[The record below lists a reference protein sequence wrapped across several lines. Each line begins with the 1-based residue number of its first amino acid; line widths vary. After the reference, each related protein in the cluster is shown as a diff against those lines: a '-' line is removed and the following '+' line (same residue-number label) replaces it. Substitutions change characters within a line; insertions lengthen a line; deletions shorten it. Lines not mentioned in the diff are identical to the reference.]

1 MSDVKALIASARLPE
16 RSVAICLMPD
26 LTAEMQDLERQ
37 LEEADAKHRA
47 SGSLAGGDRVE
58 LAQQMEDV
66 RARMKSHTV
75 DFRLRALPRR
85 RWTALVAAHP
95 PREGNER
102 DGMLGLN
109 EETFFEAMVR
119 ECTVEPILDDDDWQT
134 LLDDALS
141 DAQWGM
147 LVNASWAVNARDV
160 DVPFSRAASRIL
172 QTSGPASSAPSGSVS
187 PSNASTGGNRAQR
200 RSASTK
206 TTG

>member
-26 LTAEMQDLERQ
+26 LTAQMQDLERE
-37 LEEADAKHRA
+37 LEEAEAKHRA
-47 SGSLAGGDRVE
+47 AGSLAGGDRVE
-58 LAQQMEDV
+58 LAQRMEDV

-95 PREGNER
+95 PRAGNER

-119 ECTVEPILDDDDWQT
+119 ECVVTPTLDDEDWTT

-147 LVNASWAVNARDV
+147 LVNAAWAVNARDV

-172 QTSGPASSAPSGSVS
+172 QTSGPASSAPNGS
-187 PSNASTGGNRAQR
+187 ASLS
-200 RSASTK
+200 SASTAGSRK
-206 TTG
+206 PRISTKGTG

>member
-16 RSVAICLMPD
+16 RSVAICFAPD
-26 LTAEMQDLERQ
+26 LTAAMQDLERQ
-37 LEEADAKHRA
+37 LEEADARQKA
-47 SGSLAGGDRVE
+47 SGSLAGGERVE

-66 RARMKSHTV
+66 RERMKSNTV

-102 DGMLGLN
+102 DTMLGLN

-119 ECTVEPILDDDDWQT
+119 ECVVTPTLDDEDWTT

-141 DAQWGM
+141 DAQWGV
-147 LVNASWAVNARDV
+147 LVNAAWAVNARDV

-172 QTSGPASSAPSGSVS
+172 QTSGPGSSAPNGSGSLS
-187 PSNASTGGNRAQR
+187 
-200 RSASTK
+200 SASTAGSRK
-206 TTG
+206 PRTSTRATG